1 MIKYVIWCDEP
12 KANPI
17 IETSKETAI
26 ATFDRETLKY
36 NKKYKADCMTV
47 AEMLEEQPN
56 ADFDDLIKG
65 CDFVYCEKFEGEEEE
80 INPQIV
86 ELIKDL
92 TE

>member
-36 NKKYKADCMTV
+36 NKKY
-47 AEMLEEQPN
+47 EMGFNIITQPGRLVGN
-56 ADFDDLIKG
+56 NILMFTPERFLI
-65 CDFVYCEKFEGEEEE
+65 FL
-80 INPQIV
+80 QI
-86 ELIKDL
+86 D
-92 TE
+92 